1 MYVGY
6 LDSAVSEKEC
16 ELTIVSMLLGASFFS
31 SDVFHFLAP
40 SMGPSE
46 RQYSDLSD
54 ISPDD
59 RKRCALWN
67 YTSKLYETLMSH
79 HEHLWNPSG
88 TKHVWLPHSS
98 NVPDSSIFIVKQLA
112 PMFPDQEGLL
122 VIPCMFVFLLSW
134 RNRFRCPRNS
144 THLKF
149 LNTPF
154 DLGRAREPWH
164 FMHLDITWHRHDIL
178 SRRLVLLTSVQ
189 RWWKEDSFTSKP
201 NMGGRWVV

>member
-59 RKRCALWN
+59 RKRCAL
-67 YTSKLYETLMSH
+67 
-79 HEHLWNPSG
+79 
-88 TKHVWLPHSS
+88 
-98 NVPDSSIFIVKQLA
+98 
-112 PMFPDQEGLL
+112 
-122 VIPCMFVFLLSW
+122 
-134 RNRFRCPRNS
+134 
-144 THLKF
+144 
-149 LNTPF
+149 
-154 DLGRAREPWH
+154 
-164 FMHLDITWHRHDIL
+164 
-178 SRRLVLLTSVQ
+178 
-189 RWWKEDSFTSKP
+189 
-201 NMGGRWVV
+201 